1 MVKNKK
7 GGSGHKK
14 YARKHAQKSYSSRKV
29 RLAVE
34 EGEIYARITRIFGGE
49 HAAIYCSDG
58 VERTLV
64 IRGKFRGRNKRDN
77 AIKLNTMVLVGL
89 RSDAFGEVVA
99 VGKKPKADLI
109 FVYNDSHL
117 KELKK
122 IKAVY
127 DILSDEKKKEEEDKG
142 GFIFSNK
149 TVDKEDTEKDSEK
162 EVLENKKLELDDTDI
177 VWDDI

>member
-14 YARKHAQKSYSSRKV
+14 YARKRVQTGYSSRKLK
-29 RLAVE
+29 LAQE
-34 EGEIYARITRIFGGE
+34 TGEIYARITKIFGGE
-49 HAAIYCSDG
+49 HAAILCSDG

-77 AIKLNTMVLVGL
+77 TIKFNTIVLVGL
-89 RSDAFGEVVA
+89 RSVSFGEVVA
-99 VGKKPKADLI
+99 VGKKQKADLI
-109 FVYNDSHL
+109 FVYNDSHI
-117 KELKK
+117 KELQK

-127 DILSDEKKKEEEDKG
+127 DILPDEKKNENTSNE

-149 TVDKEDTEKDSEK
+149 PIDQDDETESNLNSNTKI
-162 EVLENKKLELDDTDI
+162 NELDNTDI

>member
-89 RSDAFGEVVA
+89 RSVAFGEVVA

-127 DILSDEKKKEEEDKG
+127 TQPAPQNSP
-142 GFIFSNK
+142 
-149 TVDKEDTEKDSEK
+149 
-162 EVLENKKLELDDTDI
+162 
-177 VWDDI
+177 

>member
-1 MVKNKK
+1 M
-7 GGSGHKK
+7 
-14 YARKHAQKSYSSRKV
+14 
-29 RLAVE
+29 
-34 EGEIYARITRIFGGE
+34 EIYNTKNRFKDLENLLRI
-49 HAAIYCSDG
+49 
-58 VERTLV
+58 
-64 IRGKFRGRNKRDN
+64 NPQ
-77 AIKLNTMVLVGL
+77 
-89 RSDAFGEVVA
+89 

-149 TVDKEDTEKDSEK
+149 TVNKEETEKDLEK
-162 EVLENKKLELDDTDI
+162 EVLENEKLELDDTDI